1 MKTNAAVLTLFLAAL
16 AGTPALCAAQGTP
29 GQNLLS
35 SSDPMALEADAGA
48 SAAPDDNAYA
58 DGVRAVNSGRWS
70 DAIAIFA
77 RIAAQGSTHADA
89 ALYWKAYA
97 EDRQDQ
103 GGTAIE
109 TCGTLRRDH
118 PGSNWIEECGALEIE
133 IHSKNGKPVQPQAE
147 QSDDLKLLA
156 LASLMQHDEKKA
168 LKEIDE
174 ILNSD
179 SSEKLKKGAL
189 FIMGEHHTDTMYPQ
203 IARLSFVD
211 GDVRI
216 TRGEVDEHHKSATW
230 EEAKSDLP
238 IEAGYSIV
246 TGEGRAEIELENAST
261 LYLAPNSVLTINDL
275 SSTAGI
281 PNTDM
286 ALLSGT
292 VTLHVRPYV
301 EGEMFT
307 LRTPTDNVV
316 TKYPQTGYLRISS
329 YTDGMALTPMSG
341 GTLGVRSG
349 LGLGHEDLTPGNTLY
364 FKDNYRIMD
373 AGPIHPP
380 DFSSWDR
387 WVADRT
393 AAREQAMAEA
403 LKASGLNAPV
413 PGLADLAGQGKFFPC
428 EPYGTCWTPT
438 PSAASQTQAD
448 VPAQRG
454 KAPEQSE
461 VASRAVAD
469 TSSAQ
474 SSTTRNIRFVGPPAA
489 SGPPPQYSDFDAFY
503 PCIPGQMRAMFWG
516 GVVPASAQYQ
526 MQPWAWAVCHSG
538 SWIYNNN
545 RYVWVA
551 GRCHHH
557 PPLHWIKYGNT
568 MAVVPTHPRD
578 VKNHLPVNRM
588 APVLA
593 VNSRNGHSIERL
605 QFGNSRAI
613 SLIKDTPKEFRTTT
627 LAMLPHV
634 AEPHME
640 AHSMK
645 DLAAAKGSPIK
656 PAGTPITFNA
666 KSQSFMMAHDVVRG
680 GHSVA
685 VMTPMG
691 NRGGDLQNHAG
702 AFNGGGNRGGE
713 FSGGYHGGEGGG
725 ASHGGGSSGSSGG
738 ASHGGGGGSS
748 SSASSGSSSGTSGGG
763 SSGGGSH
770 K

>member
-1 MKTNAAVLTLFLAAL
+1 MKTNAAILSLFLAVL
-16 AGTPALCAAQGTP
+16 AGTSALCAAQAVP
-29 GQNLLS
+29 EQSVLS
-35 SSDPMALEADAGA
+35 SSDPLDLVADPGAG
-48 SAAPDDNAYA
+48 SSPDDNAYS
-58 DGVRAVNSGRWS
+58 DGVRAINSGRWS
-70 DAIAIFA
+70 DAIAIFSHV
-77 RIAAQGSTHADA
+77 AAEGSTHADG

-97 EDRQDQ
+97 ENKLGQ
-103 GGTAIE
+103 GSTALD
-109 TCGTLRRDH
+109 TCGALRHDH
-118 PGSNWIEECGALEIE
+118 PGSNWTEDCGALEIE
-133 IHSKNGKPVQPQAE
+133 IHSKNGKPMQPQAE

-156 LASLMQHDEKKA
+156 LASLMQQDEKKA

-179 SSEKLKKGAL
+179 SSEKLKQGAL
-189 FIMGEHHTDTMYPQ
+189 YIMGQHHTDTIYPQ

-216 TRGEVDEHHKSATW
+216 TRGKEDEHHKNATW
-230 EEAKSDLP
+230 EEAKNDLP
-238 IEAGYSIV
+238 LEAGYSIV

-261 LYLAPNSVLTINDL
+261 FYLAPNSVLTINDL

-292 VTLHVRPYV
+292 VTLHVHPSV
-301 EGEMFT
+301 EGEKFT

-316 TKYPQTGYLRISS
+316 TKYPQTAYFRISS
-329 YTDGMALTPMSG
+329 YTDGMAFTPMSG
-341 GTLGVRSG
+341 GTLGVMSG
-349 LGLGHEDLTPGNTLY
+349 LGLGHEELIPGHTLY

-373 AGPIHPP
+373 AGPVHPP

-393 AAREQAMAEA
+393 AAREQATAEA
-403 LKASGLNAPV
+403 LNASGLSAPV

-438 PSAASQTQAD
+438 PSEASQTQAA
-448 VPAQRG
+448 VPAQRET
-454 KAPEQSE
+454 APEQAE
-461 VASRAVAD
+461 IASRAMAD
-469 TSSAQ
+469 TSSGQ
-474 SSTTRNIRFVGPPAA
+474 SSTPARDIRFIGPPAA
-489 SGPPPQYSDFDAFY
+489 SGPPPQYADFDAFY

-516 GVVPASAQYQ
+516 GVLPASAQYQ

-557 PPLHWIKYGNT
+557 LPLHWVKYGNT
-568 MAVVPTHPRD
+568 VAIVPTHPRD

-588 APVLA
+588 APALA
-593 VNSRNGHSIERL
+593 VNSEDGHSIERL
-605 QFGNSRAI
+605 RFGNPHSI
-613 SLIKDTPKEFRTTT
+613 SLMKDTPKEFRSGLT
-627 LAMLPHV
+627 LPHV

-645 DLAAAKGSPIK
+645 DLSTAKGSPIK
-656 PAGTPITFNA
+656 ATGTPILFNA
-666 KSQSFMMAHDVVRG
+666 KSQSFMMAHDVVQR

-702 AFNGGGNRGGE
+702 AFNGGGYHGGE
-713 FSGGYHGGEGGG
+713 SSGGYHGG
-725 ASHGGGSSGSSGG
+725 SSSGG

-748 SSASSGSSSGTSGGG
+748 GGASHGGGGSSSSGGSSGSSGASAAGGG
-763 SSGGGSH
+763 AH